1 MNGNNGGRFDLT
13 KLLSFL
19 KRIKGDVAVTML
31 FVVLSQISTL
41 ILPMLMSMLINN
53 GIKNSDMDYIK
64 HMGLVMLGVSVAVI
78 VIHSFNSFFSSR
90 TSTLYGK
97 ILREELFLKVESL
110 SQSDIDTVGTPSL
123 ITRCT
128 NDVKVMQDFI
138 LQSLRMIISAPI
150 MLVGGTFMAFFLNAR
165 LALIIFAV
173 LPVIAG
179 LAFLVIKLVLPLFRK
194 RQKMVDALN
203 RFLREKL
210 GGIRVIHAFNKE
222 AYEDARFEEQNHAL
236 SALVLRLQR
245 LMAVLLPVAIVL
257 AILAL
262 DALLLVSAKSIDA
275 LTDPAKIQN
284 AVGDLQ
290 AFVIY
295 MIMIVFALSMAAAM
309 FVIVPRANI
318 SARRIKEVLD
328 IEPVIKEPEQ
338 PRSIDESKRGEV
350 EFRHVTFRYREAA
363 QPILADITFT
373 AEAGKTTAIIGGT
386 GSGKSTLVNLIP
398 RFYDATEGEVLFGGT
413 DVRQL
418 AQRDLHDRIGYVMQK
433 ANLFSGTIEE
443 NLRYGDE
450 NASEEQ
456 LWHAVELSQS
466 KSFIDELPNGLQS
479 FVSQNV
485 TNLSGGQK
493 QRLAIARALVRDAD
507 VYIFDD
513 SFSALDFLT
522 EANLRLALQ
531 RELKKT
537 MIIVAQ
543 RVGTILHADKI
554 IVLDGGKIVGEGKH
568 EELLASCEVYR
579 EIVASQLSKE
589 ALQ

>member
-19 KRIKGDVAVTML
+19 KRIKGDVAVAML

-179 LAFLVIKLVLPLFRK
+179 LAYLVIKLVLPLFRK

-328 IEPVIKEPEQ
+328 IEPAIKEPEQ

-398 RFYDATEGEVLFGGT
+398 RFYDASEGEVLFGGT

>member
-19 KRIKGDVAVTML
+19 KRIKGDVAVAML

-179 LAFLVIKLVLPLFRK
+179 LAYLVIKLVLPLFRK

-328 IEPVIKEPEQ
+328 IEPAIEEPEQ

-398 RFYDATEGEVLFGGT
+398 RFYDASEGEVLFGGT

>member
-1 MNGNNGGRFDLT
+1 MTR
-13 KLLSFL
+13 LLSYL
-19 KRIKGDVAVTML
+19 KRIKGDVAVAML

-41 ILPMLMSMLINN
+41 VLPLLMSMLINN
-53 GIKNSDMDYIK
+53 GIKNSDMEYIK
-64 HMGLVMLGVSVAVI
+64 RMGLVMLGVSAAVI
-78 VIHSFNSFFSSR
+78 VIHSINSFFSSR
-90 TSTLYGK
+90 TSTRYGK

-128 NDVKVMQDFI
+128 NDVKVMQDFV

-150 MLVGGTFMAFFLNAR
+150 MLVGGTIMAFFMNAR

-179 LAFLVIKLVLPLFRK
+179 LAYLVIKVVLPLFRK
-194 RQKMVDALN
+194 RQKMVDSLN

-222 AYEDARFEEQNHAL
+222 EYEDARFEEQNHAL

-245 LMAVLLPVAIVL
+245 LMAILLPVAIVL

-275 LTDPAKIQN
+275 LTDPLKIQN

-318 SARRIKEVLD
+318 SAKRIKEVLD
-328 IEPVIKEPEQ
+328 IEPAIREPDS
-338 PRSIDESKRGEV
+338 PLAMDETKRGVV

-363 QPILADITFT
+363 QPILSDITFT

-386 GSGKSTLVNLIP
+386 GSGKSTLINLIP
-398 RFYDATEGEVLFGGT
+398 RFYDATEGEVLFGG
-413 DVRQL
+413 VNVKQL
-418 AQRDLHDRIGYVMQK
+418 SQRALHDRIGYVMQK

-450 NASEEQ
+450 NATEEQ

-466 KSFIDELPNGLQS
+466 KHFIDELPQGLQS

-531 RELKKT
+531 KELKKT
-537 MIIVAQ
+537 KIIVAQ

-554 IVLDGGKIVGEGKH
+554 IVLDGGRIVGEGKH
-568 EELLASCEVYR
+568 EELLQSCEVYR